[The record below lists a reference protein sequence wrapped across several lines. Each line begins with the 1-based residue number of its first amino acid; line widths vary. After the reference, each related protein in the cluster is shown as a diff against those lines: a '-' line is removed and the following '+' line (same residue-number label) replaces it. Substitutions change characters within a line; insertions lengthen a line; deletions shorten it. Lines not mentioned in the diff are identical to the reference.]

1 MPFDLKVFNEQTYL
15 ALTETIDQD
24 VSKFNEVSGGTI
36 VLQNTPTKGDFDIR
50 ASFKAISGL
59 VRRRNVYGQ
68 GTVASKRLEQLLSA
82 SVKIA
87 AGTPPIIYENAQ
99 YRWIQQNPEL
109 AAIEIGT
116 QLAKARLADMLNT
129 GISAGVAA
137 ISSNTA
143 MVLDEKT
150 KAPTFDVLNKGAAKF
165 GDRSGALRAWVMHSS
180 TMHNLYSKALANT
193 ERLFTYDGIN
203 VIRDPFG
210 RLFVVTDSPELV
222 STTSGTTYRTLGLVE
237 NGIVVNGNNDFDS
250 VLEKRTGG
258 ENLQAIY
265 QAEWSFNVGV
275 YGYSWNTEGADKKS
289 PTNTALASKAN
300 WSKSASF
307 DKDTAGVLVLTA

>member
-1 MPFDLKVFNEQTYL
+1 MSFDLKVFNEQTYI

-24 VSKFNEVSGGTI
+24 VAKFNEASGGTI

-50 ASFKAISGL
+50 ASFKAIAGL

-68 GTVASKRLEQLLSA
+68 GTVDSKRLEQLLNA
-82 SVKIA
+82 SVKVA
-87 AGTPPIIYENAQ
+87 AGTPPIVYENAQ
-99 YRWIQQNPEL
+99 YKWIQQNPEL

-116 QLAKARLADMLNT
+116 QLAKARIADMLNT
-129 GISAGVAA
+129 GIAAGVAA
-137 ISSNTA
+137 ISSNDQ
-143 MVLDEKT
+143 MVLDEKSNQ
-150 KAPTFDVLNKGAAKF
+150 PTFGILNKGAAKF
-165 GDRSGALRAWVMHSS
+165 GDRAGALRAWVMHSS
-180 TMHNLYSKALANT
+180 TMHALYANALTNT

-210 RLFVVTDSPELV
+210 RLFVVTDSPSLV
-222 STTSGTTYRTLGLVE
+222 DTSSGSVYRTLGLVE

-250 VLEKRTGG
+250 VLEKRTGH

-275 YGYSWNTEGADKKS
+275 YGYSWNTEGSSNKS
-289 PTNTALASKAN
+289 PADTALSSKTN